1 MLSRRLLR
9 VKVVKALFGH
19 LKSDSTNMIASE
31 KTLLASI
38 DKTYDLYFQLMELI
52 VEVRRHAES
61 RLETARRK
69 KLPTYEDLN
78 PNTKFVENKA
88 IALLASSQTVNDY
101 LSSHKLNWARYPEL
115 IKLLYTRL
123 LASDYYRRYMQNPT
137 RTFSEDKQLVEEF
150 YRNELEDC
158 EELEAALEEQSIL
171 WSDDL
176 GFALTMVVRT
186 LSNLRASSTDV
197 KVLPKFKSDDD
208 LAFVKTLF
216 EKVLVNYDQTQR
228 YIERFTSNWDIER
241 IAFMDYLILATAV
254 AELTSCPEIP
264 VKVTLDE
271 YIEISKYY
279 SGPGLHQR
287 RARQTGRRAD
297 RGGENPENG
306 AGPHLAMRRL
316 RSAFGAGCTA
326 VGVVLVLLCGCGSR
340 SGHRTFSGPV
350 IAVSA
355 ESLHTDMSDTLRFG
369 RLHSGETARLEAG
382 FCNRGG
388 EPLVVVRSES
398 SCGCTSLEYDAQP
411 IMPGDTLRVAV
422 RFDTSGQRGWL
433 FKVLRVYFSGGER
446 PLRLYVE
453 ADVQ

>member
-101 LSSHKLNWARYPEL
+101 LVAQTQLGALSRTHQIALYPAAGVRTTIVVTCKIRRGPSRRTSSSSR
-115 IKLLYTRL
+115 
-123 LASDYYRRYMQNPT
+123 S
-137 RTFSEDKQLVEEF
+137 F
-150 YRNELEDC
+150 YRQQLEGLRGAGSRFGRAVDPV
-158 EELEAALEEQSIL
+158 ERRS
-171 WSDDL
+171 
-176 GFALTMVVRT
+176 GFRAMVVRT

-271 YIEISKYY
+271 YIEISKILL
-279 SGPGLHQR
+279 GAGQQRLHQR

-297 RGGENPENG
+297 RGGKSKRGG
-306 AGPHLAMRRL
+306 ASFSHAEVAECFWGWLRGRRRGARAALRL
-316 RSAFGAGCTA
+316 RLAAGHRNFRAPLSQFRPNRCIRTCRIPCVSDVSTAAKRRGSKRVSAIGA
-326 VGVVLVLLCGCGSR
+326 GSR
-340 SGHRTFSGPV
+340 S
-350 IAVSA
+350 
-355 ESLHTDMSDTLRFG
+355 
-369 RLHSGETARLEAG
+369 
-382 FCNRGG
+382 
-388 EPLVVVRSES
+388 
-398 SCGCTSLEYDAQP
+398 
-411 IMPGDTLRVAV
+411 
-422 RFDTSGQRGWL
+422 
-433 FKVLRVYFSGGER
+433 
-446 PLRLYVE
+446 
-453 ADVQ
+453 

>member
-216 EKVLVNYDQTQR
+216 EKVLVNYDQTLHEQLGHRAHRLHGLSDSGDGRRRTDFVSRNSGESDARRVYRDFEILLGAGQQR
-228 YIERFTSNWDIER
+228 
-241 IAFMDYLILATAV
+241 
-254 AELTSCPEIP
+254 
-264 VKVTLDE
+264 
-271 YIEISKYY
+271 
-279 SGPGLHQR
+279 LHQR

-316 RSAFGAGCTA
+316 RSAFGAGCAA
-326 VGVVLVLLCGCGSR
+326 VGVALVLLCGCGSR